1 MTTFRETRD
10 LDYVM
15 GHLRYGHLEGEFEA
29 ESKEQLMEK
38 LEDGNLRGE
47 LEIVFDDYEV
57 EDCGDA
63 GDYEIE
69 EISEEQQ

>member
-1 MTTFRETRD
+1 
-10 LDYVM
+10 
-15 GHLRYGHLEGEFEA
+15 
-29 ESKEQLMEK
+29 MEK

-69 EISEEQQ
+69 EISEE